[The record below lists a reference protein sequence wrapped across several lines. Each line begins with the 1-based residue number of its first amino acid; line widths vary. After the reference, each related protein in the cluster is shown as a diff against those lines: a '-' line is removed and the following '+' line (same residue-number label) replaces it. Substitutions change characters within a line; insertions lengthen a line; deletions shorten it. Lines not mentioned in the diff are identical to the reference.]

1 MTVSQAL
8 VGSIV
13 TSVCQDIMDF
23 RLMVAPNVSHA
34 QRQDISVIRKMVS
47 VSVHQTPLVQPV
59 TIVRL
64 EHGVSTYWLAVHS
77 VTVICKAHLAM
88 NVTIRLESANVWMD
102 LRVDIVRNVNLV
114 TIDFPIVV
122 VVIAMN
128 QERNQ
133 VHVVV
138 MACVNVKKMA
148 SVHAKAMLVEDG
160 VTFVKKEHLLYLLRI
175 HLVVSLAFVLVNLQD
190 VNSQQWFA
198 RRKLSHK
205 ERCIL

>member
-77 VTVICKAHLAM
+77 VSLTV
-88 NVTIRLESANVWMD
+88 
-102 LRVDIVRNVNLV
+102 
-114 TIDFPIVV
+114 
-122 VVIAMN
+122 
-128 QERNQ
+128 
-133 VHVVV
+133 
-138 MACVNVKKMA
+138 
-148 SVHAKAMLVEDG
+148 
-160 VTFVKKEHLLYLLRI
+160 
-175 HLVVSLAFVLVNLQD
+175 
-190 VNSQQWFA
+190 
-198 RRKLSHK
+198 
-205 ERCIL
+205 